1 MAYAE
6 SRIGKVQIKQQGAW
20 GTAAT
25 SFTAANL
32 VECEMTYPTLLT
44 EAIST
49 EAMKGNYHHDT
60 VLAGSEQGTTF
71 ELRFPL
77 HGWDTSG
84 VAIEDNPDVAN
95 NPEVLMLQ
103 SALGG
108 LIVQGYTENV
118 AGGSTSVVNITD
130 GFVNADWIGS
140 AQLYDISGGNT
151 SVGWVKSVD
160 GSGSPDTVTPLVILA
175 GTPQAGT
182 GYGSATT
189 YLDTGTPLP
198 LTVQYM
204 GANEGGNGVGC
215 ELVDCVVTSFKISLN
230 PREQL
235 MCDVSLIAGS
245 WSVLTS
251 NVTDQYTYSYNQM
264 GVLTS
269 ENGARM
275 VNSSGVAVESFTA
288 EVTIEN
294 TVAPVGSVSG
304 AQGIS
309 QFASTNRA
317 VTFNLTVP
325 ATSSGFA
332 TNVFT
337 PGQATGAMQID
348 ICQGAGKSF
357 SAVIPS
363 GVITEQDTIGD
374 QDGLIAIT
382 RVIGC
387 AKYASDGAS
396 TDAGN
401 KAFRIA
407 LL

>member
-84 VAIEDNPDVAN
+84 AAITGDPSVSN

-118 AGGSTSVVNITD
+118 AGGSASVVNITD
-130 GFVNADWIGS
+130 GFVDSAWIGS
-140 AQLYDISGGNT
+140 AQLFDISGGNT

-160 GSGSPDTVTPLVILA
+160 GSGDPDTVTPLVILA

-215 ELVDCVVTSFKISLN
+215 ELVDCVVTSFKISMN

-235 MCDVSLIAGS
+235 MCDVSLIAAS

-251 NVTDQYTYSYNQM
+251 DVTDQYTYSYNQM
-264 GVLTS
+264 AVLR
-269 ENGARM
+269 G
-275 VNSSGVAVESFTA
+275 
-288 EVTIEN
+288 EN
-294 TVAPVGSVSG
+294 THLVV
-304 AQGIS
+304 
-309 QFASTNRA
+309 
-317 VTFNLTVP
+317 
-325 ATSSGFA
+325 
-332 TNVFT
+332 
-337 PGQATGAMQID
+337 
-348 ICQGAGKSF
+348 
-357 SAVIPS
+357 
-363 GVITEQDTIGD
+363 
-374 QDGLIAIT
+374 
-382 RVIGC
+382 
-387 AKYASDGAS
+387 
-396 TDAGN
+396 
-401 KAFRIA
+401 
-407 LL
+407 